1 MLVRVDIRIPLRHAF
16 PRWVQ
21 WGGAMKKIL
30 FSLSLA
36 IVILSASS
44 PALAHSEA
52 TPHGVIISTGSEK
65 DLYYK
70 IGQGLLRE
78 PRVA

>member
-1 MLVRVDIRIPLRHAF
+1 
-16 PRWVQ
+16 
-21 WGGAMKKIL
+21 MKKIL
-30 FSLSLA
+30 FSLCLA

-52 TPHGVIISTGSEK
+52 TPHDMIISTGREK

-78 PRVA
+78 QWVAQVTLLNLADIVLLNVS

>member
-1 MLVRVDIRIPLRHAF
+1 
-16 PRWVQ
+16 
-21 WGGAMKKIL
+21 MKKIL

-78 PRVA
+78 QWVAQVTLLNLADIVLLNFS